1 MARVRLPKLPDPLEP
16 VGELISRREKA
27 FKRDAGRRKAERWIP
42 MDLEDERGPFV
53 VVFFGDPHLDDN
65 HCNWPLL
72 KEHVALASRPHVYGV
87 CVGDK
92 ANNWVGRLMRE
103 YAEQHVT
110 KSDARRLAH
119 WYLSGCGVN
128 WLFHVLGNHDA
139 WNEGE
144 TIYDLLNV
152 DGHYFVNWDARV
164 ELRAGGDKWRIQ
176 VAHDF
181 KGTSIYNKT
190 HGPSRA
196 AMFSGGAELYVC
208 GHKHCFGT
216 QSFEIEETGRVVHAV
231 RARGY
236 KDFDTYALTNG
247 FPQGTAGSAVAALFW
262 PGAKDAGARITT
274 FADPKIAV
282 AVLESLHEMKAAK
295 SKSKAK
301 TKAKKNGADNRNRRT
316 AGRGKKHGRK

>member
-1 MARVRLPKLPDPLEP
+1 MARVKVPKLPDPLEP
-16 VGELISRREKA
+16 VGELVERCKKR
-27 FKRDAGRRKAERWIP
+27 FKREATRRKAERWLP
-42 MDLEDERGPFV
+42 MELEGQRGPFV
-53 VVFFGDPHLDDN
+53 VIFFGDPHLDDN

-72 KEHVALASRPHVYGV
+72 AHHVELAGRPNVYGV

-103 YAEQHVT
+103 YAEQHTT

-119 WYLSGCGVN
+119 WYLAESGVN

-144 TIYDLLNV
+144 CIYDLLNV

-164 ELRAGGDKWRIQ
+164 ELRAGNDRWRVH

-181 KGTSIYNKT
+181 KGNSIYNKT

-208 GHKHCFGT
+208 GHKHTFGT
-216 QSFEIEETGRVVHAV
+216 QSFEIEETGKLIHAI

-247 FPQGTAGSAVAALFW
+247 FPQGAHGAAVAVLFN
-262 PGAKDAGARITT
+262 PGAKDAAARLTT
-274 FADPKIAV
+274 FADPALAV
-282 AVLESLHEMKAAK
+282 AVCETLNAKPKAR
-295 SKSKAK
+295 
-301 TKAKKNGADNRNRRT
+301 KNGPSRNRNQRPGR
-316 AGRGKKHGRK
+316 RGKKHGRR